1 MAKINVLIV
10 DADERYVGPLERKFT
25 AELNGKANI
34 GIITDINYLEVLFST
49 PQTLDILLINE
60 QLYNVS
66 IEKHNI
72 GSVFILTEEV
82 NEQER
87 VNGHKL
93 IYKYTSV
100 REIYNMVYNNLP
112 TELISSIISREKTKV
127 ITVYSPIG
135 GSGKTTIAMML
146 AANFATK
153 SKRVLFVGTDNLQ
166 TFAFELN
173 DAIRLKQGI
182 EKELMNDKVAIYD
195 LVEPSII
202 RDVMDVFPP
211 LSRAKVALNI
221 GSDFYSEIVKSIK
234 ARNIYDYIVVDTA
247 TDFSDET
254 IKLFGVSDQTLILV
268 QQDRRS
274 AYKVERFLY
283 NVDCSDSRKYTMV
296 CNQYKNEEE
305 NTLVSGE
312 FDIKCRVSEYI
323 NYNPRI
329 HMLGFR
335 ENCQNKDFN
344 KISDLFI

>member
-112 TELISSIISREKTKV
+112 TELMFQR
-127 ITVYSPIG
+127 
-135 GSGKTTIAMML
+135 
-146 AANFATK
+146 
-153 SKRVLFVGTDNLQ
+153 
-166 TFAFELN
+166 AF
-173 DAIRLKQGI
+173 
-182 EKELMNDKVAIYD
+182 
-195 LVEPSII
+195 
-202 RDVMDVFPP
+202 
-211 LSRAKVALNI
+211 
-221 GSDFYSEIVKSIK
+221 
-234 ARNIYDYIVVDTA
+234 
-247 TDFSDET
+247 
-254 IKLFGVSDQTLILV
+254 
-268 QQDRRS
+268 
-274 AYKVERFLY
+274 
-283 NVDCSDSRKYTMV
+283 
-296 CNQYKNEEE
+296 
-305 NTLVSGE
+305 
-312 FDIKCRVSEYI
+312 
-323 NYNPRI
+323 
-329 HMLGFR
+329 
-335 ENCQNKDFN
+335 
-344 KISDLFI
+344 